1 VPPLSTGTGAIVA
14 RALRACSAVGLLL
27 LLLLPPAVGLLAI
40 PRTSRPRSVATRCEG
55 SSPRLCRQLVWPCPR
70 RVPKAAA
77 PDMLEEIFLILCIA
91 EGPAMGAVAG
101 E

>member
-1 VPPLSTGTGAIVA
+1 MPPLSTGTGAIVA

-91 EGPAMGAVAG
+91 EAPAMGAVAG

>member
-1 VPPLSTGTGAIVA
+1 MPPLSTGTGAIVA

-77 PDMLEEIFLILCIA
+77 PDMFEEIFLILCIA

>member
-1 VPPLSTGTGAIVA
+1 MPPLSTGTGAIVA